1 MKIIFAVH
9 IHEVQTL
16 TAFVIKSLAVTF
28 FKGLWDTVVVFKFP
42 RLVMCKAV
50 LWFVIS
56 AKYVSFVEIY
66 LLLLQQLATMAT
78 GF

>member
-1 MKIIFAVH
+1 MV
-9 IHEVQTL
+9 
-16 TAFVIKSLAVTF
+16 
-28 FKGLWDTVVVFKFP
+28 
-42 RLVMCKAV
+42 
-50 LWFVIS
+50 VIS